1 LDPDPLLVIVF
12 DHLEITVQLLLLGV
26 LLLCSAL
33 ISGSEIAFFSLSTTD
48 LEEHEKEHQK
58 SSQLISTLLEKP
70 KKLLATILV
79 ANNFINIAIVLLADT
94 MGAYFFDHLSYELF
108 LGISIRF
115 ILEVILVTFIILLFG
130 EILPKIYA
138 NRNNLKFASLMALP
152 LTILNKGL
160 TFLNEPMQY
169 ATTQIENHFGKSKS
183 DLNISQLSQAL
194 EITDGTETTLQ
205 EKKILESIVSFG
217 TTEVREV
224 MQPRMDIFSIKKE
237 ETFTPI
243 IRKISQSGYSRV
255 PIYQDSIDDVIG
267 ILYVKDLL
275 PYLSEKNF
283 QWLSLIQKPIFVPEN
298 KKLDDLLTEF
308 QEKKNH
314 LAVVVDEYGGTC
326 GIITLDDIIRQIVGD
341 ISDEFDDEDIH
352 YTKIND
358 TNYIF
363 EGRVHLRDFF
373 KITKI
378 EPSENFEIIKK
389 DAETLAGFILEISNN
404 FPKRSDKIS
413 FENLEFTIDSLDK
426 KRIKKIKLTLFN
438 D

>member
-1 LDPDPLLVIVF
+1 MDPDPLLVIVF

>member
-1 LDPDPLLVIVF
+1 MDPDPLLVIVF

-58 SSQLISTLLEKP
+58 SGQLISTLLEKP

-169 ATTQIENHFGKSKS
+169 ATTQIENRFGKSKS

-314 LAVVVDEYGGTC
+314 LAVVVDEYGGTS

-404 FPKRSDKIS
+404 FPKRGDKIS

>member
-1 LDPDPLLVIVF
+1 MDPDPLLILIF
-12 DHLEITVQLLLLGV
+12 DHLEITIQLVLLGV

-33 ISGSEIAFFSLSTTD
+33 ISGSEIAFFSLSATD
-48 LEEHEKEHQK
+48 IEEHTKNNLK
-58 SSQLISTLLEKP
+58 SGNRIAHLLEKP

-94 MGAYFFDHLSYELF
+94 LGAYFFEHLSYHLF

-115 ILEVILVTFIILLFG
+115 ILEVVLVTFIILLFG

-138 NRNNLKFASLMALP
+138 NRNNLKFASFMAYP
-152 LTILNKGL
+152 LTLLNKGL

-169 ATTQIENHFGKSKS
+169 ITGLIEDRFGRSKS

-205 EKKILESIVSFG
+205 EKKILQGIVSFG

-237 ETFTPI
+237 ENFISI
-243 IRKISQSGYSRV
+243 IKKISQSGYSRV
-255 PIYQDSIDDVIG
+255 PVFQDSIDDVIG

-283 QWLSLIQKPIFVPEN
+283 DWLSLIQKPIFVPEN

-363 EGRVHLRDFF
+363 EGRVHLKDFF

-378 EPSENFEIIKK
+378 IPSESFEDIKK
-389 DAETLAGFILEISNN
+389 EAETLAGFILEVSNN
-404 FPKRSDKIS
+404 FPKKGDKIT
-413 FENLEFTIDSLDK
+413 FENLVFVIESLDK
-426 KRIKKIKLTLFN
+426 KRIKKIKLTILN
-438 D
+438 E

>member
-1 LDPDPLLVIVF
+1 MDPDPLLIILF
-12 DHLEITVQLLLLGV
+12 DHFEITIQLVFLGLLLI
-26 LLLCSAL
+26 CSAL
-33 ISGSEIAFFSLSTTD
+33 ISGSEIAFFSLTRTS
-48 LEEHEKEHQK
+48 LEEHQK
-58 SSQLISTLLEKP
+58 QHPKSNALIANLLKKP

-79 ANNFINIAIVLLADT
+79 ANNFINIAIVLLADAI
-94 MGAYFFDHLSYELF
+94 GARFFEELSHLYF

-115 ILEVILVTFIILLFG
+115 ITEVIVVTFIILLFG

-138 NRNNLKFASLMALP
+138 NRNNLTFASFMAYP

-160 TFLNEPMQY
+160 SFLNIPMQLI
-169 ATTQIENHFGKSKS
+169 TEKLETRFGKSKS

-194 EITDGTETTLQ
+194 EITDGKETTLQ
-205 EKKILESIVSFG
+205 EKKILQGIVSFG

-224 MQPRMDIFSIKKE
+224 MQPRMDIFSINKE
-237 ETFTPI
+237 EPFNRI

-255 PIYQDSIDDVIG
+255 PVYRDSIDDVIG

-275 PYLSEKNF
+275 PHLSKVDFE
-283 QWLSLIQKPIFVPEN
+283 WLSLIQKPIFVPEN

-314 LAVVVDEYGGTC
+314 LAVVVDEYGGTS

-363 EGRVHLRDFF
+363 EGRVHLKDFF
-373 KITKI
+373 KILKI
-378 EPSENFEIIKK
+378 TPSESFETIKK
-389 DAETLAGFILEISNN
+389 DAETLAGFILEISSN
-404 FPKRSDKIS
+404 FPKRGDKIQ
-413 FENLEFTIDSLDK
+413 FEKFEFIIDSLDK
-426 KRIKKIKLTLFN
+426 KRIKKIKLTLLN